1 MRARRERKG
10 EQEAITYQRRGGR
23 RESLEFSIE
32 ARKTRGEPLTIVA
45 PREEL
50 TIVSRLIPALATN
63 VALGQS
69 KNRIVVLRPRKN
81 AEWSGDGWIE
91 REREREREMSL
102 SAMENVTKCFKC
114 LAKRDATN
122 GRGTREKRRG
132 CFDYISAEEFVR
144 PSFPFREYVLFV
156 FRNYSFFFFF

>member
-1 MRARRERKG
+1 M
-10 EQEAITYQRRGGR
+10 
-23 RESLEFSIE
+23 
-32 ARKTRGEPLTIVA
+32 
-45 PREEL
+45 
-50 TIVSRLIPALATN
+50 
-63 VALGQS
+63 
-69 KNRIVVLRPRKN
+69 LRPRKN

-156 FRNYSFFFFF
+156 FRNYSFFFFFESVSIDDFEKIGEIIVGRWRARFNYLLFTV